1 MTTYLLLLLLL
12 AATIMV
18 VASQQNPPSTP
29 APITLPGCPDKCGK
43 VSIPYPFG
51 IKDGCY
57 LPGFHIICNDTF
69 HPPRAFFPAD
79 NPLGWTQTRTE
90 VIYYSTSH
98 IPEPDKFINSST
110 SPVELSGVS
119 LVEGKLLVQA
129 PFSYDCTFNL
139 SWNTARTMTMQFP
152 YESKFLLSHGSTVLM
167 GIGSSAQARQALGP
181 SCDTYEGLYLPKGI
195 NTTACSGL
203 GCCQVAIQP
212 EPPKPG
218 FFNVHVYLEREYYR
232 TKDYGTRGCSYAMLA
247 DKSWYNFTTMDL
259 DGDVFLRRN
268 DAGGVP
274 VVLDFVAGFHPC
286 PRPHQPEPKGYAC
299 TSHNSMCV
307 EVPLLYTDG
316 YICRCMDGYEGNPY
330 IPTGGCQ
337 DINECERPDLYPCH
351 GICQN
356 MVGGYKCTCPTGTRG
371 NATQGRCTDIFPLQ
385 AKLSLGATGGLF
397 LIALLGFVVLLRREK
412 RKMRQFFERNGGPA
426 LEKAKTIKIYT
437 RDELK
442 QIIKSTN
449 FIGKGC
455 YGEVYKGFL
464 NNQLVAVKKPIKDN
478 IAPNEQFANE
488 VIIQSQVIHKNIVR
502 LIGCCLEVDM
512 PMLVY
517 EFLSR
522 GSLDDTLH
530 NNNNDDKKVTL
541 DLDKRLNIAAESAD
555 GLAYMHSKT
564 SKTILHGDVKPA
576 NILLDDEYV
585 PKISDF
591 GISRLIAKDKE
602 HTLTVIGDRTYMDP
616 AYLQTGLLTE
626 KSDVYSFGVV
636 LLELV
641 SGRKATYLDNNS
653 LLRNFLDA
661 QKKEKIPTE
670 LFDKEFEEPRDLE
683 LLSSITRVAMGCL
696 SLDVDE
702 RPAMTDVAERLLTL
716 KRCRV

>member
-1 MTTYLLLLLLL
+1 PLLLVLLLE
-12 AATIMV
+12 AAAIMV
-18 VASQQNPPSTP
+18 VASQQKHGVTP
-29 APITLPGCPDKCGK
+29 APITLPGCPDKCGQ

-51 IKDGCY
+51 IKDDCY
-57 LPGFHIICNDTF
+57 LPGFRITCDDTF

-79 NPLGWTQTRTE
+79 ATFGWGQTKTE
-90 VIYYSTSH
+90 VIYYSTN
-98 IPEPDKFINSST
+98 IIREPDKFINSSW

-119 LVEGKLLVQA
+119 VVEGKLLVHA
-129 PFSYDCTFNL
+129 PFSYDCRFN
-139 SWNTARTMTMQFP
+139 STWNTARTITIQFP
-152 YESKFLLSHGSTVLM
+152 YQSPFLLSQGSTVLM
-167 GIGSSAQARQALGP
+167 GIGRSAKAQQNLGP
-181 SCDTYEGLYLPKGI
+181 SCEAYAGVSLPKGI
-195 NTTACSGL
+195 NTTACSGW

-212 EPPKPG
+212 EPLRPG
-218 FFNVHVYLEREYYR
+218 VFDVSVYLDREYYKN
-232 TKDYGTRGCSYAMLA
+232 KDCSYAMLA
-247 DKSWYNFTTMDL
+247 DKSWYNFTTTDL

-268 DAGGVP
+268 DARGVP
-274 VVLDFVAGFHPC
+274 VVLDFVAGFDQC
-286 PRPHQPEPKGYAC
+286 PRPHQPAPKGYAC
-299 TSHNSMCV
+299 TSDNSMCV
-307 EVPLLYTDG
+307 QVPFFYTDA
-316 YICRCMDGYEGNPY
+316 YICRCLDGYQGNPY
-330 IPTGGCQ
+330 IPTAGCQ

-356 MVGGYKCTCPTGTRG
+356 MEGGYKCTCPAGTRG
-371 NATQGRCTDIFPLQ
+371 NAIQGRCTDIFPLP

-426 LEKAKTIKIYT
+426 LEKAKIIKIYT

-442 QIIKSTN
+442 QIIKTTN

-455 YGEVYKGFL
+455 YGEVYKGYL
-464 NNQLVAVKKPIKDN
+464 DNQLVAVKKPIKDN

-502 LIGCCLEVDM
+502 LVGCCLEVDM

-530 NNNNDDKKVTL
+530 NNKKVTL
-541 DLDKRLNIAAESAD
+541 DIDKRLNIAAESAD

-576 NILLDDEYV
+576 NILLNDDYV

-661 QKKEKIPTE
+661 QKKEMIPTE

-683 LLSSITRVAMGCL
+683 LLSSITRVAI
-696 SLDVDE
+696 
-702 RPAMTDVAERLLTL
+702 
-716 KRCRV
+716 